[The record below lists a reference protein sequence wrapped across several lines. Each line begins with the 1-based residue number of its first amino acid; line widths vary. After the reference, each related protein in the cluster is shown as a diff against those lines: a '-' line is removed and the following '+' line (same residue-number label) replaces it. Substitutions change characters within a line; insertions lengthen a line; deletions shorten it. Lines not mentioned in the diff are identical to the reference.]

1 MWIRFISVRT
11 RLLLG
16 FSILMALMVV
26 VGVLA
31 AERLSQLRAT
41 IRVATH
47 DVPEKVDAAN
57 ALIEAVNE
65 GARFK
70 LALFATRSPE
80 LIERS
85 SRGVT
90 EARGRINAA
99 YEKLDKLFGG
109 AAKSKDRESYEAL
122 EKVKALRK
130 AHVVAFDD
138 AAKIKK
144 AGKDAEADK
153 LLGDAV
159 LPSLTAY
166 IAGIK
171 SLISIQER
179 HMVTEAKSADVT
191 AVASQKQIWWL
202 CGIAVGLGLFVALAI
217 YRSICA
223 PLVRLTVAARHL
235 TVGDCDVQIEDT
247 RARDEVGALALAM
260 SEMAKAEGDLARAA
274 QRLATGD
281 TSSDV
286 QVRGDKDVLGRSMMG
301 LKQTLGALGG
311 ALGSLTDA
319 AREGRLAERA
329 PAERFQGGFRELVKG
344 LNDMLD
350 AILEPIGEA
359 RRALEAIAARDLSAR
374 MSEEFAGD
382 HRRLAVTFNAATD
395 ALDQTL
401 LEVAG
406 SAGQVQ
412 SASHQIAQGAQT
424 LAHGATEQAASLDRV
439 NASLEQ
445 LSNATSENAGRAD
458 NARALSAE
466 ALASTERS
474 TTAMTQMSEAMVRI
488 RESSADTARILRTID
503 EIAFQTNIL
512 ALNAAIEAAHAGEA
526 GKGFAVVAEEVRML
540 ARRSAEAAKQTSRL
554 IEEAVGAA
562 QRGVDL
568 ERTVASELQDVSAH
582 VRNVGQVLGQVAD
595 SCSRQRDD
603 LSHISSA
610 VADLNGT
617 TQHTAAAAE
626 QSASAAEE
634 LASQATML
642 TGMVETFVLSSPD
655 DYQPD
660 GHDHP
665 EEDESGTYLSVPP
678 VNDAFQL

>member
-1 MWIRFISVRT
+1 MWIRFLSVRT
-11 RLLLG
+11 RLLAG
-16 FSILMALMVV
+16 FSILMALMLV
-26 VGVLA
+26 VGLLS
-31 AERLSQLRAT
+31 AERLSQLRGT

-57 ALIEAVNE
+57 SLIDAVND

-90 EARGRINAA
+90 DARSRINAA
-99 YEKLDKLFGG
+99 YDKLDALFDPKRGG
-109 AAKSKDRESYEAL
+109 DRESFEAL

-130 AHVVAFDD
+130 EHVAAFDA

-144 AGKDAEADK
+144 AGNDAEADK
-153 LLGDAV
+153 LLGDTV
-159 LPSLTAY
+159 LPSLTNY

-171 SLISIQER
+171 ALIAIQER
-179 HMVTEAKSADVT
+179 HMAAEAKGADAM
-191 AVASQKQIWWL
+191 AVASQEQIWWL
-202 CGIAVGLGLFVALAI
+202 CGAAVALGLLVARAI

-223 PLVRLTVAARHL
+223 PLGRLTIAARHL
-235 TVGDCDVQIEDT
+235 AVGDCEIEIEGT

-260 SEMAKAEGDLARAA
+260 SEMAKAEAQLARAA
-274 QRLATGD
+274 QRLASGD
-281 TSSDV
+281 SSSEV
-286 QVRGDKDVLGRSMMG
+286 SVRGDKDVLGRSMLG
-301 LKQTLGALGG
+301 LKETLGAL
-311 ALGSLTDA
+311 AESIGSLTFA
-319 AREGRLAERA
+319 AREGRLSERA
-329 PAERFQGGFRELVKG
+329 PAERFHGGFRDLVAG
-344 LNDMLD
+344 LNATLD

-359 RRALEAIAARDLSAR
+359 RRALEAIASRDLSAR

-382 HRRLAVTFNAATD
+382 HRRLAETFNAATA

-401 LEVAG
+401 LEVQS
-406 SAGQVQ
+406 SATQVE
-412 SASHQIAQGAQT
+412 SASSQIAQGAQT
-424 LAHGATEQAASLDRV
+424 LAQGATEQASSLDRV
-439 NASLEQ
+439 NASIEQ
-445 LSNATSENAGRAD
+445 LSASTNDNAGRAEK
-458 NARALSAE
+458 ARSVSGE

-474 TTAMTQMSEAMVRI
+474 TVAMAQMSEAMLRI

-526 GKGFAVVAEEVRML
+526 GRGFAVVAEEVRRL
-540 ARRSAEAAKQTSRL
+540 ARRSAEAAKQTSQL
-554 IEEAVGAA
+554 IEDAVGAA

-568 ERTVASELQDVSAH
+568 ERTVAGELAGVSEH
-582 VRNVGQVLGQVAD
+582 VRHVGQVLSQVAD
-595 SCSRQRDD
+595 SCARQRDD
-603 LSHISSA
+603 LAQISGA

-634 LASQATML
+634 LAGQATML
-642 TGMVETFVLSSPD
+642 TGMVETFALSTP
-655 DYQPD
+655 
-660 GHDHP
+660 GEEDHEYDAP
-665 EEDESGTYLSVPP
+665 EEESGTFLSVPP
-678 VNDAFQL
+678 VNDAFRR

>member
-1 MWIRFISVRT
+1 MWIRFLSVRT

-26 VGVLA
+26 VGLLSVD
-31 AERLSQLRAT
+31 RLSQLRRT

-57 ALIEAVNE
+57 ALIDAVNE

-85 SRGVT
+85 SRGVAD
-90 EARGRINAA
+90 ARSRINAA
-99 YEKLDKLFGG
+99 YEKLDKLFNVKNGG
-109 AAKSKDRESYEAL
+109 DRDSFEAL

-130 AHVVAFDD
+130 THVAAFDD

-153 LLGDAV
+153 LLGETV
-159 LPSLTAY
+159 LPSLTEY
-166 IAGIK
+166 IGGIK
-171 SLISIQER
+171 KLIAIQER
-179 HMVTEAKSADVT
+179 HMAAEAKSAEVT
-191 AVASQKQIWWL
+191 AVTSQQQIWWL
-202 CGIAVGLGLFVALAI
+202 CGTAVGLGLFVAWAI

-223 PLVRLTVAARHL
+223 PLLRLTVAARHL
-235 TVGDCDVQIEDT
+235 TVGDCDVVIPDT
-247 RARDEVGALALAM
+247 LARDEVGALALAM
-260 SEMAKAEGDLARAA
+260 SEMAKAEADLARAA
-274 QRLATGD
+274 QKLSTGD
-281 TSSDV
+281 TSGEV
-286 QVRGDKDVLGRSMMG
+286 RVRGHKDLLGRSMLG
-301 LKQTLGALGG
+301 LKQTVTALGDT
-311 ALGSLTDA
+311 LGKLTCA

-329 PAERFQGGFRELVKG
+329 PAERFQGGFRELVRG

-382 HRRLAVTFNAATD
+382 HRRLAVTFNAATE

-401 LEVAG
+401 LEVQG

-412 SASHQIAQGAQT
+412 SASQQIAQGAQT

-445 LSNATSENAGRAD
+445 LSNATRENAGRAD
-458 NARALSAE
+458 SALALSAE

-526 GKGFAVVAEEVRML
+526 GRGFAVVAEEVRML
-540 ARRSAEAAKQTSRL
+540 ARRSAEAAKQTSGL
-554 IEEAVGAA
+554 IEEAVKAA
-562 QRGVDL
+562 QRGVEL
-568 ERTVASELQDVSAH
+568 EQTVAGELLGVSET
-582 VRNVGQVLGQVAD
+582 VRSVGQVLRQVAV
-595 SCSRQRDD
+595 SCGRQRDD
-603 LSHISSA
+603 LTHISSA
-610 VADLNGT
+610 VGDLNGT

-626 QSASAAEE
+626 ESASAAEE
-634 LASQATML
+634 LAGQATML
-642 TGMVETFVLSSPD
+642 TGMVETFVLSEEQDYPRHSP
-655 DYQPD
+655 
-660 GHDHP
+660 HD
-665 EEDESGTYLSVPP
+665 DESGTYRTVPP
-678 VNDAFQL
+678 VNDAFQR

>member
-1 MWIRFISVRT
+1 MWIRFLSVRT

-26 VGVLA
+26 VGILSA
-31 AERLSQLRAT
+31 GRLSQLQRT

-57 ALIEAVNE
+57 ALIDAVNE

-90 EARGRINAA
+90 EARQRINAA
-99 YEKLDKLFGG
+99 YEKLDKLFDVKKAG
-109 AAKSKDRESYEAL
+109 DRESFEAL

-130 AHVVAFDD
+130 AHASAFDD

-153 LLGDAV
+153 LLGESV
-159 LPSLTAY
+159 LPSLTKY
-166 IAGIK
+166 IGGIK
-171 SLISIQER
+171 LLIAIQER
-179 HMVTEAKSADVT
+179 HMAAEAKAAEATVVT
-191 AVASQKQIWWL
+191 SQKQIRWL
-202 CGIAVGLGLFVALAI
+202 CGSAVALGLVVAWVI

-223 PLVRLTVAARHL
+223 PLGRLTTAARHL
-235 TVGDCDVQIEDT
+235 TVGDCDVVIPDT
-247 RARDEVGALALAM
+247 HARDEVGALARAM
-260 SEMAKAEGDLARAA
+260 SEMAKAEADLARAA
-274 QRLATGD
+274 QKLSTGD
-281 TSSDV
+281 TSSEV
-286 QVRGDKDVLGRSMMG
+286 HVRGDKDVLGRSMLG
-301 LKQTLGALGG
+301 LKRTLGALGET
-311 ALGSLTDA
+311 LGTLTEA

-329 PAERFQGGFRELVKG
+329 PAERFQGGFRELVRG

-395 ALDQTL
+395 ALDETL
-401 LEVAG
+401 QEVQS

-412 SASHQIAQGAQT
+412 SASQQIAQGAQT
-424 LAHGATEQAASLDRV
+424 LAQGATEQAASLDRV

-445 LSNATSENAGRAD
+445 LGSATAENASRAAT
-458 NARALSAE
+458 ARALSAE

-526 GKGFAVVAEEVRML
+526 GRGFAVVAEEVRML

-554 IEEAVGAA
+554 IEGAVNAA
-562 QRGVDL
+562 QRGVEL
-568 ERTVASELQDVSAH
+568 EQTVAGELEGASQH
-582 VRNVGQVLGQVAD
+582 VRSVGQVLAQVAD
-595 SCSRQRDD
+595 SCVRQRDD
-603 LSHISSA
+603 LTQISSA

-634 LASQATML
+634 LAGQATML
-642 TGMVETFVLSSPD
+642 TGMVESFVLSEPQ
-655 DYQPD
+655 DYAPHSAD
-660 GHDHP
+660 
-665 EEDESGTYLSVPP
+665 EESGTYLSMAP
-678 VNDAFQL
+678 VNDAFPR

>member
-1 MWIRFISVRT
+1 MWIRFLSVRT

-26 VGVLA
+26 VGLLS
-31 AERLSQLRAT
+31 AERLSQLRRT
-41 IRVATH
+41 IQVATH

-57 ALIEAVNE
+57 ALIDAVNE

-70 LALFATRSPE
+70 LALFATRSPD

-85 SRGVT
+85 SRGVAD
-90 EARGRINAA
+90 ARARINAA
-99 YEKLDKLFGG
+99 YEKLDKLFDVKKGG
-109 AAKSKDRESYEAL
+109 DRDSSQAL

-130 AHVVAFDD
+130 THAAAFDE

-153 LLGDAV
+153 LLGDTV
-159 LPSLTAY
+159 LPSLTDY
-166 IAGIK
+166 IGGIK
-171 SLISIQER
+171 QLIAIQER
-179 HMVTEAKSADVT
+179 HMAAEAKSAEMT
-191 AVASQKQIWWL
+191 AVMSQKQIWWL
-202 CGIAVGLGLFVALAI
+202 CGIAVGLGLIVAWAI

-223 PLVRLTVAARHL
+223 PLGRLTLAARHL
-235 TVGDCDVQIEDT
+235 TVGDCDVVIPDT
-247 RARDEVGALALAM
+247 KARDEVGALALAM
-260 SEMAKAEGDLARAA
+260 SEMAKAEAELARAA
-274 QRLATGD
+274 QKLSTGD
-281 TSSDV
+281 TSGEVS
-286 QVRGDKDVLGRSMMG
+286 VRGEKDVLGRSMLG
-301 LKQTLGALGG
+301 LKQTLSALGDT
-311 ALGSLTDA
+311 LGTLTDA
-319 AREGRLAERA
+319 AREGRLSERA
-329 PAERFQGGFRELVKG
+329 PAERFQGGFRELVRG

-374 MSEEFAGD
+374 MSEDFAGD
-382 HRRLAVTFNAATD
+382 HRRLAVTFNAATE

-401 LEVAG
+401 LEVQG

-424 LAHGATEQAASLDRV
+424 LAQGATEQAASLDRV

-458 NARALSAE
+458 TARALSAE

-526 GKGFAVVAEEVRML
+526 GRGFAVVAEEVRGL
-540 ARRSAEAAKQTSRL
+540 ARRSAEAAKQTSSL
-554 IEEAVGAA
+554 IEEAVNAA
-562 QRGVDL
+562 QRGVQL
-568 ERTVASELQDVSAH
+568 EQTVAGELRDVSAH
-582 VRNVGQVLGQVAD
+582 VRSVGQVLGQVAD
-595 SCSRQRDD
+595 SCARQRDD
-603 LSHISSA
+603 LTHISGA

-626 QSASAAEE
+626 ESASAAEE
-634 LASQATML
+634 LAGQATML
-642 TGMVETFVLSSPD
+642 TGMVESFVLTEEQ
-655 DYQPD
+655 DYPRHD
-660 GHDHP
+660 GD
-665 EEDESGTYLSVPP
+665 DESGAYLSVPP
-678 VNDAFQL
+678 VNDAFHV

>member
-26 VGVLA
+26 VGLLA
-31 AERLSQLRAT
+31 ADRLSQLRAT

-57 ALIEAVNE
+57 ALIAAVNE

-90 EARGRINAA
+90 EARSHINAA
-99 YEKLDKLFGG
+99 YDKLDRLFDVKKGG
-109 AAKSKDRESYEAL
+109 DRESYDAL
-122 EKVKALRK
+122 QKVKALRK
-130 AHVVAFDD
+130 AHAAAFDD

-144 AGKDAEADK
+144 SGKDAEADK
-153 LLGDAV
+153 LLGDIV
-159 LPSLTAY
+159 LPSLTSY
-166 IAGIK
+166 IGGIE
-171 SLISIQER
+171 SLIAIQER
-179 HMVTEAKSADVT
+179 HMSEEAKSAEVT
-191 AVASQKQIWWL
+191 AVASQKQIWQL
-202 CGIAVGLGLFVALAI
+202 CGLAVGLGLFVAFAI
-217 YRSICA
+217 YRSICV

-235 TVGDCDVQIEDT
+235 TVGDCDVQIGDT

-260 SEMAKAEGDLARAA
+260 SEMAKAEADLALAA

-286 QVRGDKDVLGRSMMG
+286 EVRGDKDVLGRSMLG
-301 LKQTLGALGG
+301 LKQTLGALG
-311 ALGSLTDA
+311 ATLGNLTDA
-319 AREGRLAERA
+319 AREGRLSERA
-329 PAERFQGGFRELVKG
+329 PAERFQGGFRELVRG

-350 AILEPIGEA
+350 AILKPIGEA
-359 RRALEAIAARDLSAR
+359 RRALEAIASRDLSAR

-382 HRRLAVTFNAATD
+382 HRRLAVTFNEATD

-401 LEVAG
+401 LEVQG

-424 LAHGATEQAASLDRV
+424 LAQGATEQAASLDRV

-445 LSNATSENAGRAD
+445 LSNATSENAGRAEK
-458 NARALSAE
+458 ARALSSD

-554 IEEAVGAA
+554 IDDAVNAA
-562 QRGVDL
+562 QRGVEL
-568 ERTVASELQDVSAH
+568 ERTVASELEDVSQH
-582 VRNVGQVLGQVAD
+582 VRSVGQVLSQVAE

-610 VADLNGT
+610 VGDLNGT

-626 QSASAAEE
+626 ESASAAEE
-634 LASQATML
+634 LAGQATML
-642 TGMVETFVLSSPD
+642 TGMVESFVLSSPD
-655 DYQPD
+655 DYADDDPQ
-660 GHDHP
+660 
-665 EEDESGTYLSVPP
+665 EDESGTYLSVPP
-678 VNDAFQL
+678 VNDAYRL